1 MSRIYK
7 TIALNDRV
15 KVKEYQVKNHEQEH
29 KSYMVWSHGRHVAIR
44 APHAITQLSS
54 QVYSRTLC
62 MV

>member
-29 KSYMVWSHGRHVAIR
+29 KSYMVWSHGR
-44 APHAITQLSS
+44 
-54 QVYSRTLC
+54 
-62 MV
+62 